1 MKARTVIPIL
11 AMPAAPAPSTERLAT
26 VGRWL
31 RDHATLLRR
40 LQWVVVLVYAA
51 LLVIPAL
58 LPLPDDSA
66 RMLNNLTI
74 FAQFVFW
81 GIWWPFVLLSMVLFG
96 RIWCGVLCP
105 EGALTEWAAQK
116 GWAGRFRAGCAGAA
130 GRLSPLC

>member
-11 AMPAAPAPSTERLAT
+11 AMPAAPAPSTGRLAT

-40 LQWVVVLVYAA
+40 LQWAVVLVYAA

-81 GIWWPFVLLSMVLFG
+81 ESGG
-96 RIWCGVLCP
+96 RLCCCRWCCL
-105 EGALTEWAAQK
+105 AAS
-116 GWAGRFRAGCAGAA
+116 GAA
-130 GRLSPLC
+130 CCARKAR